1 MLFGGYHCNRAG
13 GLPGI
18 LPATTVGH
26 IAPGGGTGWLWC
38 GAVLCASSVS
48 ETTLSNT
55 HYTRSTVT
63 STVVRMVSDESTVV
77 TMVEMEDKIK
87 ITLLMDQGLNRG

>member
-1 MLFGGYHCNRAG
+1 M
-13 GLPGI
+13 
-18 LPATTVGH
+18 
-26 IAPGGGTGWLWC
+26 
-38 GAVLCASSVS
+38 LCASSVS

-77 TMVEMEDKIK
+77 TMVEMEDKMK
-87 ITLLMDQGLNRG
+87 VTLLMDQGLNRG